1 MKPTPSTPK
10 LLPPQTNS
18 SPTRLLEELTS
29 EEALLRHRLELKVE
43 RSLYK
48 AMIGL
53 QSRHDIQLDNSTHPK
68 LIRFWSDEQSIQTA
82 FSEART
88 ALEELRARRLYR
100 STHHHFDSYYQDR
113 FCCSVVEIL
122 PEGQNTSTQQM

>member
-1 MKPTPSTPK
+1 MKQTSSTPK
-10 LLPPQTNS
+10 LLPPQTDS

-48 AMIGL
+48 AMVGL
-53 QSRHDIQLDNSTHPK
+53 QQRHDIQLDNSTHTK

-88 ALEELRARRLYR
+88 ALEELCARRLYR
-100 STHHHFDSYYQDR
+100 STHRHFDSYYRDR
-113 FCCSVVEIL
+113 FCQSVVEIL
-122 PEGQNTSTQQM
+122 PESR